1 MKPSRRPS
9 PERVALADVMFG
21 GGKPHAPDKAA
32 AAESVDASL
41 DDLFS
46 RLRDATSRGAHK
58 KALRISES
66 ILSLAPGDPDAT
78 RCAVV
83 ALSELARHDDAIQCV
98 EDAPADVLGGLTFEW
113 AYSMYRA
120 GRVADALDVLD
131 ATEGDADL
139 LEEDRG
145 SASRCAQLRAQLLYR
160 DGRFEESA
168 RMYEKMF
175 EVRVIAR
182 STRGGLRSRRPRGS
196 SIDAAIVGRS
206 RPRAAGR
213 SFQTGES
220 GRVRSRVESRSSPR
234 RSIHR
239 SASLL
244 HPRRAPRTLTSSPP
258 TPSPPPPPRRST
270 PRRWPRSRT
279 SR

>member
-21 GGKPHAPDKAA
+21 GGKPPAPDKAA

-182 STRGGLRSRRPRGS
+182 SS
-196 SIDAAIVGRS
+196 SAVSDRDD
-206 RPRAAGR
+206 RAGR
-213 SFQTGES
+213 
-220 GRVRSRVESRSSPR
+220 RSTRRSSVDRGRARRGDRSDRRERSCSFTPSSRDRRPR

-258 TPSPPPPPRRST
+258 TPSPPPPT
-270 PRRWPRSRT
+270 AQEHPRRWPRSRT